1 MARFTVV
8 SSQASCPDFRLL
20 DVRFIHLCKG
30 CLRFIR
36 SSSIVPCRLA
46 LRQKFFQHLYRSA
59 DPQHHFAQV
68 RPVPLY
74 FFEFGLTC
82 FKFFPQRL
90 KPSLHLFSH
99 GLLLPNNKSR
109 MASTPRA
116 LCSAAIASRCW
127 GQLQLLQEVAR
138 SSIRFLLFVLYM
150 HGPASG
156 FR

>member
-1 MARFTVV
+1 MWTDL
-8 SSQASCPDFRLL
+8 DFRLL

-36 SSSIVPCRLA
+36 SSSIVPGRLS

-59 DPQHHFAQV
+59 DPQYHFAQV

-99 GLLLPNNKSR
+99 GLLLSSRKSEDGFAAHRHVCYDNLLLINKVSN
-109 MASTPRA
+109 
-116 LCSAAIASRCW
+116 RC
-127 GQLQLLQEVAR
+127 GEC
-138 SSIRFLLFVLYM
+138 
-150 HGPASG
+150 P
-156 FR
+156 